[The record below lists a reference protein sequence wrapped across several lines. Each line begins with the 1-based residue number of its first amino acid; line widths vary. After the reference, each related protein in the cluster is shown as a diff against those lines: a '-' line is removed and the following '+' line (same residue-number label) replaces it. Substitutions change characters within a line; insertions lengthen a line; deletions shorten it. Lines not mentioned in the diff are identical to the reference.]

1 MLRSAKDRV
10 GLKVPG
16 VYAEMCILDTA
27 EGLSRTGAN
36 NTRDTYVNTNVRSQ
50 QWQIIASVRV
60 IASISMAL
68 HC

>member
-1 MLRSAKDRV
+1 MLTSAKDGV
-10 GLKVPG
+10 GLRVPD

-27 EGLSRTGAN
+27 EGRSRIGAK
-36 NTRDTYVNTNVRSQ
+36 NTRDTYVSTNVKSQ
-50 QWQIIASVRV
+50 KWQIIASARV